1 MGSSN
6 RLGIASQSITVCL
19 GVGSTW
25 KEENQGT
32 FKEVIAIGQPSN
44 IDKSDRK
51 SLFTRSASVSKLS
64 YYTVPTPP
72 SPTPKLSSSDLQGQ
86 SGGLRMRFLNPP
98 SLLSVYSKPLKM
110 P

>member
-1 MGSSN
+1 M
-6 RLGIASQSITVCL
+6 
-19 GVGSTW
+19 
-25 KEENQGT
+25 
-32 FKEVIAIGQPSN
+32 
-44 IDKSDRK
+44 
-51 SLFTRSASVSKLS
+51 SKLS